1 MRFGSGVRAQGPGKK
16 RVVRTC
22 LCSWGPFLVPTPP
35 SSVMEPL
42 RVRFAALLPEHVD
55 TGACPEPPGTTNKV
69 TGRAVM
75 ADCGL
80 NCAPGRCLTPR
91 RARPGACP

>member
-1 MRFGSGVRAQGPGKK
+1 
-16 RVVRTC
+16 
-22 LCSWGPFLVPTPP
+22 
-35 SSVMEPL
+35 MEPL

-55 TGACPEPPGTTNKV
+55 TGACPGPPGTTNKV

-80 NCAPGRCLTPR
+80 
-91 RARPGACP
+91 